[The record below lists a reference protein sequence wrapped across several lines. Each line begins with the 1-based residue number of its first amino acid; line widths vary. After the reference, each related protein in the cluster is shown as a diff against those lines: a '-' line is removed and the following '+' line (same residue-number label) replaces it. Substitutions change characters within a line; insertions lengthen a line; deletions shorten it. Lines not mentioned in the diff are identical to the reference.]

1 MQCNTT
7 NGHICTYQSTRRF
20 AVLHLIL
27 AAWDS
32 IVKDV
37 CTLCLHLPVTCM
49 DFGMPTQEY
58 LGSGGPRPCAWRTA
72 INSPMGFTTLH
83 SSLKSLPIS
92 WASTRSRTSNSAFLM
107 PWKYNSDIRKV
118 TRVPPSSLLMSLP
131 TSWASKR
138 SHPSNSAFFQCPE
151 NTRVIPEKSHEFP
164 PPPSLLIPLPAT
176 WASMR
181 SCTSNSNFLIP
192 WKQRHQKSHT
202 SHPPPPHTHHYLQL
216 IEILANKLGQCKVTS
231 WTPLFTEWKKNNY
244 IRIPSIACLPN
255 RGTQNM
261 KNKEK
266 KKEQQ

>member
-7 NGHICTYQSTRRF
+7 NGHSCTYQSTRRF
-20 AVLHLIL
+20 AVLHLIS

-107 PWKYNSDIRKV
+107 PWKYHSDIRKV

-138 SHPSNSAFFQCPE
+138 SNPSNSAFFQCPE
-151 NTRVIPEKSHEFP
+151 NTRVIPEKSY
-164 PPPSLLIPLPAT
+164 
-176 WASMR
+176 
-181 SCTSNSNFLIP
+181 
-192 WKQRHQKSHT
+192 KS
-202 SHPPPPHTHHYLQL
+202 PPPPHTHHYLQL